1 MISNMTDGAS
11 GHSVS
16 TGVPRR
22 FAPAQ
27 GWGVVKRL
35 RSVLLFVLGGV
46 ALALVLGFVHFAY
59 SVVEALP
66 PADARADGIVVLTG
80 GSARIDGALQLL
92 AEGRGDR
99 LLISGVNPSVTRKV
113 LAGGLDDELRA
124 IIRCC
129 VDLDRKAEDT
139 VGNAFE
145 TRKWAERQGF
155 SSLIIVTSDYH
166 MPRSM
171 AELAETMPDKRLVP
185 FPISNPDLHLGDWWR
200 DPDAFALL
208 VREYGKF
215 LLTEGRL
222 MIAPALPKDATTA
235 RVTRL

>member
-1 MISNMTDGAS
+1 MLSDMTDGAH
-11 GHSVS
+11 GHSASVS
-16 TGVPRR
+16 VPRR
-22 FAPAQ
+22 VAPAPVRRLV
-27 GWGVVKRL
+27 GRFRSLLVV
-35 RSVLLFVLGGV
+35 VLGGAAV
-46 ALALVLGFVHFAY
+46 AVVLGFVDFANR
-59 SVVEALP
+59 VTGALP
-66 PADARADGIVVLTG
+66 PADPRADGIVVLTG
-80 GSARIDGALQLL
+80 GSARIDRALQLL
-92 AEGRGDR
+92 AAGRGDR

-113 LAGGLDDELRA
+113 LAGSLDGELRA

-145 TRKWAERQGF
+145 TRKWADRQGF

-200 DPDAFALL
+200 DPDAFAIL
-208 VREYGKF
+208 VREYGKL
-215 LLTEGRL
+215 LLTEGRI
-222 MIAPALPKDATTA
+222 MIAPAP
-235 RVTRL
+235 VTRL